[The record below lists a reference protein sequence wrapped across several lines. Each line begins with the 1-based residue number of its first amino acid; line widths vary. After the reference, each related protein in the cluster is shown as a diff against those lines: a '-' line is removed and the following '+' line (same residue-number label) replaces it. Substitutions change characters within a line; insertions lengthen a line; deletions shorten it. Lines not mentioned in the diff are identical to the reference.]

1 MLAVVKKL
9 HTDKILFEIKGDIPR
24 KILDYFD
31 LEYGAQLE
39 IIKDNQEDYI
49 RIVDTDWFKK
59 IRANITPGE
68 IIKIHRE
75 NLGLTQ
81 SELGKR
87 LGLLT
92 AQKISDMEKGRRKI
106 SKEVAKKLSK
116 IFEVSPSA
124 IEVRFTF
131 QT

>member
-116 IFEVSPSA
+116 IFEVP
-124 IEVRFTF
+124 IERFL
-131 QT
+131 

>member
-1 MLAVVKKL
+1 MLAVVKKP
-9 HTDKILFEIKGDIPR
+9 HTDKTLFEIKGDIPR
-24 KILDYFD
+24 KILDYID

-39 IIKDNQEDYI
+39 IIKENQEDHI
-49 RIVDTDWFKK
+49 RIIDTDWFKK
-59 IRANITPGE
+59 IRASITPGE

-81 SELGKR
+81 SELGKK
-87 LGLLT
+87 LGLFS

-116 IFEVSPSA
+116 IFEVP
-124 IEVRFTF
+124 IERFL
-131 QT
+131 